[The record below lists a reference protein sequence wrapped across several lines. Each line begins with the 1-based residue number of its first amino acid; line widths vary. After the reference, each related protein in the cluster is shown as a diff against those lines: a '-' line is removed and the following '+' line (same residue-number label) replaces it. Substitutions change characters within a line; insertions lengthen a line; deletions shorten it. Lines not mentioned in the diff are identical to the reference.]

1 MKTFALLAT
10 VACMAAA
17 AGASA
22 QSVSKSDQ
30 AFVKKAALGG
40 MAEVATGQVAAQ
52 KGDNDQVKQFGQKM
66 VTDHTKAN
74 DQLKQIATAQS
85 LPIPDSDPKADKE
98 TKKLD
103 GLSGAKFDKAYAKMQ
118 LKDHETTVK
127 LFEKEANSGK
137 DPQLKQFAADT
148 LPVLQ
153 GHMQMATQMA
163 QAVGVK
169 TPAM

>member
-1 MKTFALLAT
+1 MKKLALFAT
-10 VACMAAA
+10 VACLAA
-17 AGASA
+17 AGAASA
-22 QSVSKSDQ
+22 QSVSKADQ
-30 AFVKKAALGG
+30 RFVKQAALGG
-40 MAEVATGQVAAQ
+40 MAEVAAGQIAAQ

-66 VTDHTKAN
+66 VDDHTKAN
-74 DQLKQIATAQS
+74 DQLKQIATSQS

-98 TKKLD
+98 TSKLD
-103 GLSGAKFDKAYAKMQ
+103 GLSGAKFDKAYARMQ
-118 LKDHETTVK
+118 LKDHEATIK

-148 LPVLQ
+148 LPILQ
-153 GHMQMATQMA
+153 GHLQMAQQMA